1 MGGIS
6 SSSQQKRLKS
16 EDQVSSWSVVLCIL
30 LTLLL
35 IFSLACMDNFNVSV
49 TGYVRNMADS
59 SAVPGAFLFI
69 GGYDRET
76 NSLGYYEFG
85 GLSPEHEDTI
95 ELQIIV
101 ADIDGEA
108 NGVFVSKDTL
118 VYLAGTQ
125 HIQDITFNINF
136 YVNMLEAK

>member
-1 MGGIS
+1 
-6 SSSQQKRLKS
+6 
-16 EDQVSSWSVVLCIL
+16 
-30 LTLLL
+30 
-35 IFSLACMDNFNVSV
+35 MDNFNVSV

>member
-6 SSSQQKRLKS
+6 SSSRQKRFKS

-35 IFSLACMDNFNVSV
+35 IFSLACMNNFNVSI
-49 TGYVRNMADS
+49 TGYVRNLADS
-59 SAVPGAFLFI
+59 SAVPGAYLII

-76 NSLGYYEFG
+76 NSYGYYEFG

-108 NGVFVSKDTL
+108 NGIFVSKDTL
-118 VYLAGTQ
+118 VYLEGTE

-136 YVNMLEAK
+136 YVNMLDAK